1 MTAIESPG
9 FSRRQFLR
17 QGAALVIGFSFSRFA
32 AAQNGISKAA
42 EIAGESA
49 MALAHAKTID
59 PTRIDAF
66 LVLEKDGVLTLYTG
80 KVNLGT
86 GNTTALA
93 QMVVEE
99 MEFPIERVRVVQGDT
114 AMTVDQGP
122 TNGSMSIQ
130 GAGIQLRQAAATA
143 ASAIRTAAA
152 RVFRIAPEVVR
163 LENGRAFKS
172 ASDTRGV
179 AFYEL
184 LAKQP
189 VELDLDPKAPLKS
202 PRHYKVVGQPIKRDD
217 VRAKVFAEFSFMQD
231 VHVDGMV
238 HARVIHPDAYGAQ
251 LLDVDDQYAKQVPGF
266 LRTVRIGNLLAA
278 IATDEWSAIR
288 SARALRVRWSTWS
301 GLPEQARLFDVVRA
315 LPVHDRGQLLERGD
329 AETAIQHADKVV
341 RATYC
346 WPMQTHGSIGPSC
359 AIGDW
364 RAGKL
369 TVWSATQAPHMTRD
383 QIAAMMKLDKAD
395 VRLIYVEGAGCYGRN
410 GHEDATAEAA
420 LLSRA
425 VGKPVRVQWMR
436 EDEHGW
442 DPKGAPVVSDVA
454 GVLDA
459 QGRIKAWQYTTWVP
473 YRVSGNADV
482 PLLAAELMRSSTM
495 VDEPNN
501 AGGMEFNIVAPYDV
515 PDMSVAVNRTKRT
528 PLRPSWLRGPGRVQH
543 TYANESFMDELA
555 VAANADP
562 IEFRLRHFSDPR
574 AQAVLR
580 AVEQRAGWQRRPLF
594 SQRQSADIVRG
605 RGMACVRYEPNHAY
619 VAAVVDIELNRATG
633 VIQIGKVTVAHD
645 CGLVVNPDGVR
656 NQVEGEVVQTISRT
670 LFEQVDFSRSAVTS
684 VDWLTYRLLKFPEL
698 PSQVD
703 VVLLDRP
710 DQPPVGAG
718 EPTCAV
724 IAPAI
729 ASAVYDAIGRRPRTI
744 PFDPPSILALME
756 RPTQAHQNQ

>member
-1 MTAIESPG
+1 MSIAEPLQ
-9 FSRRQFLR
+9 FSRRDFLR
-17 QGAALVIGFSFSRFA
+17 QGAALVIGFSFARIA
-32 AAQNGISKAA
+32 PAQNATRSPPAIPD
-42 EIAGESA
+42 EIIDEN
-49 MALAHAKTID
+49 ALPVARAKTLD
-59 PTRIDAF
+59 AARVDAF
-66 LVLEKDGVLTLYTG
+66 LVLESDGALTLYTG

-99 MEFPIERVRVVQGDT
+99 LEFPIERVRVVQGDT

-143 ASAIRTAAA
+143 AAAIRAAAA
-152 RVFRIAPEVVR
+152 RVFHIAPGDVR
-163 LENGRAFKS
+163 LDNGQVFRDAR
-172 ASDTRGV
+172 DTQGI
-179 AFYEL
+179 AYHTL
-184 LAKQP
+184 LASQP
-189 VELDLDPKAPLKS
+189 VALDLDPKAVLK
-202 PRHYKVVGQPIKRDD
+202 PPKHYKVVGQPIKRVD
-217 VRAKVFAEFSFMQD
+217 VRAKVFAEFTFMHD

-238 HARVIHPDAYGAQ
+238 HARIVHPAAYGAQ
-251 LLDVDDQYAKQVPGF
+251 LLDVDEQHAKQVPGF

-288 SARALRVRWSTWS
+288 SARALRVKWSAWS
-301 GLPEQARLFDVVRA
+301 GLPEQSKLFDVVRA
-315 LPVHDRGQLLERGD
+315 LPVHDRGQLLDRGQ
-329 AETAIQHADKVV
+329 ATTTIEHADKVI

-364 RAGKL
+364 RGGKL
-369 TVWSATQAPHMTRD
+369 TVWSSTQAPHMTRD
-383 QIAAMMKLDKAD
+383 QIAAMMKIPKAD

-459 QGRIKAWQYTTWVP
+459 QGNITAWQYTTWVP
-473 YRVSGNADV
+473 WRVSGNADV
-482 PLLAAELMRSSTM
+482 PLLAAELMRDSAM

-501 AGGMEFNIVAPYDV
+501 AGGMEFNMVAPYDV
-515 PDMSVAVNRTKRT
+515 PNMSVAVNRTTRT

-555 VAANADP
+555 VAAHADP
-562 IEFRLRHFSDPR
+562 LEFRLRHFSDPR
-574 AQAVLR
+574 AQAVLH
-580 AVEQRAGWQRRPLF
+580 AVEQRAAWQRRPLF
-594 SQRQSADIVRG
+594 SLRQSADIVRG

-619 VAAVVDIELNRATG
+619 VAAVVEIELNRATG

-656 NQVEGEVVQTISRT
+656 NQVEGEVVQTLSRT

-703 VVLLDRP
+703 VMLLDRP

-724 IAPAI
+724 IPPAL
-729 ASAVYDAIGRRPRTI
+729 ASAVYDAIGVRPRTI
-744 PFDPPSILALME
+744 PFTPASILALL
-756 RPTQAHQNQ
+756 AA